1 MKSPGNFFS
10 TASIST
16 FLILGL
22 FFSLSEIFQFF
33 SNKENTSLQKIISS
47 KPDNI
52 KDKQVLIESEINTF
66 EDFTFFDTLDDPSMK
81 KYIGLNESIV
91 SLKKEDYNR
100 SNDLILSTKRNSASL
115 STPPIPTSS
124 SISTVIDIKN
134 VKKNNSST
142 RGFAL
147 QVGSFQDFKRADSL
161 KNKLAKYDYPVFI
174 SSTLLK
180 SNEQTL
186 YRVLVGTFSRKKDA
200 EKVAIEIKGAEKIEP
215 LIKYYENKKQLK
227 DSNLIR

>member
-10 TASIST
+10 TASIYT
-16 FLILGL
+16 LVIVGL
-22 FFSLSEIFQFF
+22 FFSLSEVFKFF

-47 KPDNI
+47 KPENI

-81 KYIGLNESIV
+81 KYIGLNKSTV

-134 VKKNNSST
+134 VKKT
-142 RGFAL
+142 I
-147 QVGSFQDFKRADSL
+147 VIVK
-161 KNKLAKYDYPVFI
+161 
-174 SSTLLK
+174 
-180 SNEQTL
+180 
-186 YRVLVGTFSRKKDA
+186 
-200 EKVAIEIKGAEKIEP
+200 
-215 LIKYYENKKQLK
+215 
-227 DSNLIR
+227 